1 MYFTFHID
9 YKTFFR
15 FLTPMCSSLILDR
28 TKTVANWVLTRVSI
42 KKFKLLASNLDAFMF
57 NLANGRV
64 VLKLNHSILAQKSF
78 CSMYSNFILNL
89 HIFYELNNWPCYP
102 TNNYPLKNCLFDT
115 VKLGKKRNKK

>member
-15 FLTPMCSSLILDR
+15 FLTPTFSSLILDR
-28 TKTVANWVLTRVSI
+28 TKTVVNWVLTRVSI

>member
-15 FLTPMCSSLILDR
+15 FLTPTFSSLILDR
-28 TKTVANWVLTRVSI
+28 TKTVVNWVLTRVSI

-64 VLKLNHSILAQKSF
+64 VLKLNHSNLAQKSF

>member
-15 FLTPMCSSLILDR
+15 FLTPTFSSLILDR

>member
-15 FLTPMCSSLILDR
+15 FLTPTFSSLILDR
-28 TKTVANWVLTRVSI
+28 TKTVVNWVLTRVSI

-64 VLKLNHSILAQKSF
+64 VLKLNHSVLAQKSF

>member
-15 FLTPMCSSLILDR
+15 FLTPTFSSLILDR

-64 VLKLNHSILAQKSF
+64 VLKLNHSILAQKRF